1 MNYNLERFII
11 AHQDWY
17 DIAKEELS
25 NGKKESDY
33 MWFIFPQLKDLGLS
47 DKAKYYGIKD
57 INEAKAYLQNPI
69 LSYHMEELLNILFT
83 LNYSAY
89 EIFGSPDDIKLKS
102 CLTLFK
108 RASPKNKIYC
118 KVLNKLFNG
127 CEDELTLQILGNQ

>member
-11 AHQDWY
+11 AQQDWY

-33 MWFIFPQLKDLGLS
+33 MWFMFPQIKGLGIS

-57 INEAKAYLQNPI
+57 LNEAKAYLQNPI
-69 LSYHMEELLNILFT
+69 LSYHLEELLNILLT
-83 LNYSAY
+83 LKVSAY
-89 EIFGSPDDIKLKS
+89 EIFGSPDDKKLKS

-108 RASPKNKIYC
+108 LASPKNKIYE

-127 CEDELTLQILGNQ
+127 FEDKLTLQILGNQ